1 MTQDMTEKGNDNL
14 TLARYLHPGLICG
27 KIRVVS
33 GTRAMTKFDGAELI
47 WGSFT
52 HSIIHL
58 GFGRRWHQ
66 GKDKS
71 LRVEA

>member
-1 MTQDMTEKGNDNL
+1 MTNKGNDNL
-14 TLARYLHPGLICG
+14 TLARYLYPGLIFR

-33 GTRAMTKFDGAELI
+33 GTRAMTKLDGAGLI

-52 HSIIHL
+52 HSIGHF

-66 GKDKS
+66 GKDKCP
-71 LRVEA
+71 RVEA

>member
-1 MTQDMTEKGNDNL
+1 MTQDMTEKENDNL
-14 TLARYLHPGLICG
+14 TLARYLHPGLICR

-33 GTRAMTKFDGAELI
+33 GTRAMTKFDGAGLI

-52 HSIIHL
+52 HSIIRL